1 VGLDLTRR
9 KALQAGRLRRTVL
22 GSLGL
27 LLLLALTGC
36 STADRDQIRRL
47 ALPPAASDTAPHTAD
62 LWRGAW
68 IAALITGI
76 LVWGLIL
83 WAIVR
88 YRRRSDDE
96 VPAQTR
102 YNMPIEVLY
111 TIVPLIVVAVLFY
124 FTVVV
129 QNKVLQTSAEDVAG
143 ADHTVLVLGQKW
155 SWNFTYVRDPVL
167 DGRTSVFDTGTP
179 AQLPE
184 LWLPVDESVNF
195 QLRSADVIHSFW
207 IPSFYFKMDDIPG
220 RHNHFV
226 MTPTKVGTFRGR
238 CAELCGLYHS
248 RMLFTVRIVTAEQ
261 YAAHLLALRAQGQ
274 VGVQRPGSATT
285 QIAGLE
291 AAEEGGNP

>member
-1 VGLDLTRR
+1 
-9 KALQAGRLRRTVL
+9 
-22 GSLGL
+22 
-27 LLLLALTGC
+27 
-36 STADRDQIRRL
+36 
-47 ALPPAASDTAPHTAD
+47 
-62 LWRGAW
+62 
-68 IAALITGI
+68 
-76 LVWGLIL
+76 
-83 WAIVR
+83 
-88 YRRRSDDE
+88 
-96 VPAQTR
+96 
-102 YNMPIEVLY
+102 MPIEVLY
-111 TIVPLIVVAVLFY
+111 TIVPLIVVSVLFY

-155 SWNFTYVRDPVL
+155 SWNFTYVRDPAL

-179 AQLPE
+179 AQFPE
-184 LWLPVDESVNF
+184 LWLPVNESVNF

-226 MTPTKVGTFRGR
+226 MTPTRVGTFRGR

-261 YAAHLLALRAQGQ
+261 YAAHLQALRAQGQ

>member
-1 VGLDLTRR
+1 VGLDLTRS
-9 KALQAGRLRRTVL
+9 KALRAGRQRRTAPVVV
-22 GSLGL
+22 GL
-27 LLLLALTGC
+27 FLLLALTGC
-36 STADRDQIRRL
+36 STADRDQIRRF
-47 ALPPAASDTAPHTAD
+47 ALPTEASDAAPHMAA

-68 IAALITGI
+68 IAALITGV

-88 YRRRSDDE
+88 YRRRSDDD

-155 SWNFTYVRDPVL
+155 SWNFTYVRDPAL

-184 LWLPVDESVNF
+184 LWLPIDKSAAF
-195 QLRSADVIHSFW
+195 LLRSADVVHSFW
-207 IPSFYFKMDDIPG
+207 IPSFLFKMDVIPG
-220 RHNHFV
+220 RHNQFV
-226 MTPTKVGTFRGR
+226 MTPTKIGTFSGH
-238 CAELCGLYHS
+238 CAELCGIYHS
-248 RMLFTVRIVTAEQ
+248 RMLFTVRVVTAEQ
-261 YAAHLLALRAQGQ
+261 YAAHLQALQARGQ
-274 VGVQRPGSATT
+274 VGVQRPGSETI

>member
-9 KALQAGRLRRTVL
+9 KALRAGRQRRAVL

-27 LLLLALTGC
+27 FLLLALTGC
-36 STADRDQIRRL
+36 SSSDQDQIKRW
-47 ALPPAASDTAPHTAD
+47 ALPPAASDTAPHMAD

-68 IAALITGI
+68 IAALITGV

-83 WAIVR
+83 WAVVR

-155 SWNFTYVRDPVL
+155 SWNFSYVKDPAL

-179 AQLPE
+179 ARLPE
-184 LWLPVDESVNF
+184 LWLPVNESAAF
-195 QLRSADVIHSFW
+195 ELRSADVVHSFW

-220 RHNHFV
+220 RHNQFV
-226 MTPTKVGTFRGR
+226 MTPTKIGTFRGR

-261 YAAHLLALRAQGQ
+261 YAAHLRALEAEGQ

-285 QIAGLE
+285 QIAGLQ

>member
-1 VGLDLTRR
+1 VGLDLTRT
-9 KALQAGRLRRTVL
+9 KAVLAGRRRAVL
-22 GSLGL
+22 GTAGL
-27 LLLLALTGC
+27 FLMLAATGC

-47 ALPPAASDTAPHTAD
+47 ALPPAASDAAPHTAA
-62 LWRGAW
+62 LWQGAW
-68 IAALITGI
+68 IAAMITGV

-88 YRRRSDDE
+88 YRRRSDDA

-129 QNKVLQTSAEDVAG
+129 QNKVLQTSAEDAVN

-155 SWNFTYVRDPVL
+155 SWNFSYLKDPAL
-167 DGRTSVFDTGTP
+167 DGHTSVFDTGTP
-179 AQLPE
+179 ASFPE
-184 LWLPVDESVNF
+184 LWLPLNQSVNF
-195 QLRSADVIHSFW
+195 ELRSADVVHSFW
-207 IPSFYFKMDDIPG
+207 IPAFYFKMDDIPG

-226 MTPTKVGTFRGR
+226 MTATKLGTFRAR

-248 RMLFTVRIVTAEQ
+248 RMLFIVRVVTPDQ
-261 YAAHLLALRAQGQ
+261 FAAHLRSLQVKGQ
-274 VGVQRPGSATT
+274 VGVQRPGSETI
-285 QIAGLE
+285 QIAGLQE
-291 AAEEGGNP
+291 AEEGGTP